1 MRKWMIVFL
10 MVLLVGCNVSAE
22 SLSDRIEV
30 SINNSIEAKPA
41 TIVNHTTK
49 LYQFYLPF
57 HMGKK
62 ASNSTSV
69 LLQSNDVDI
78 VMSIDA
84 ANIIMQRFYRTSLN
98 SNQLREI
105 PTYAK
110 VVFDQSGQYLS
121 SNQVTLNYRLIVSQ
135 VDEYLYSIVL
145 QSDAVLLSAVTPL
158 ALVET
163 IVFDMMTVAKSTKV
177 NRETVVSMYSNKQII
192 NYQRQTL
199 ELFEQIAPESG
210 RVADMISI
218 VEGNMNF
225 NQDFLDDYFN
235 DLEPAE
241 PTDDIQ

>member
-1 MRKWMIVFL
+1 MRKWMIIFL

-22 SLSDRIEV
+22 SLSDRIE
-30 SINNSIEAKPA
+30 SSLNSSIEAKPV

-98 SNQLREI
+98 SNQLRNI
-105 PTYAK
+105 PTYAQ

-135 VDEYLYSIVL
+135 VDEHLYSIVL

>member
-225 NQDFLDDYFN
+225 NQDFFDDYFN
-235 DLEPAE
+235 DLEPEE
-241 PTDDIQ
+241 PNDDIQ